1 MAGMICTL
9 DDTGEC
15 MRGRS
20 IAGRILYVL
29 ALSLALSACAAP
41 TPPENPVVSRLAEPG
56 PGVRPT
62 DLPASQLTSLDNLSA
77 PELLARLG
85 PPDFT
90 RRDPPAELWQYRGA
104 TCVLDLFLYPD
115 AGTLKVSHTQTRGR
129 HGTQAIGLGANSCSP
144 FSPETTAST
153 S

>member
-1 MAGMICTL
+1 MARKGT
-9 DDTGEC
+9 
-15 MRGRS
+15 
-20 IAGRILYVL
+20 VL
-29 ALSLALSACAAP
+29 IALSLALSACAGP
-41 TPPENPVVSRLAEPG
+41 TLPETPVVSTVPESGL
-56 PGVRPT
+56 GVRPT
-62 DLPASQLTSLDNLSA
+62 DLPPSQIETLRNLSV
-77 PELLARLG
+77 PDLLARLG

-115 AGTLKVSHTQTRGR
+115 AGSMKVSHTQTRGR
-129 HGTQAIGLGANSCSP
+129 HGAEAVGLGANLCSP